1 MATISA
7 SLYRWTAVPQ
17 LPRYV
22 AKRVRRDRK
31 MLYEVEGRCY
41 PGVTTVLSATKP
53 QEAREALQRWRQ
65 RVGVEAAQQ
74 ISGKASSAGT
84 RLHKQ
89 IAAYLNGA
97 TVDIPADLAGYW
109 ESIWPVLDQVEEVLL
124 VEGAV
129 WHPAGFVG
137 IPDALVVVKG
147 ELHLCDW
154 KTALRPKQPE
164 WLGDY
169 FLQIAAYREAAHQV
183 YADFGLAVQ
192 KGLVAIALADQPAQV
207 FEVSLDD
214 MDGHW
219 QKFERRLREFERRR
233 LRS

>member
-1 MATISA
+1 MVH
-7 SLYRWTAVPQ
+7 R

-31 MLYEVEGRCY
+31 MLYEIEGHCY

-53 QEAREALQRWRQ
+53 QEARDALQRWRQ

-74 ISGKASSAGT
+74 ISGRASSAGT

-89 IAAYLNGA
+89 IAAYLNGD
-97 TVDIPADLAGYW
+97 VVEIPADLAGYW
-109 ESIWPVLDQVEEVLL
+109 QSILPVLDQVEEVLL

-129 WHPAGFVG
+129 WHRSGFVG

-147 ELHLCDW
+147 ELRLFDW
-154 KTALRPKQPE
+154 KTALRPKQPQ

-183 YADFGLAVQ
+183 YADFGLEVQ
-192 KGLVAIALADQPAQV
+192 KGIVAIALADQPAQL
-207 FEVSLDD
+207 FEVSLED
-214 MDGHW
+214 MDSHW
-219 QKFERRLREFERRR
+219 QQFEQRLREFERRR
-233 LRS
+233 GRGKF

>member
-1 MATISA
+1 MVH
-7 SLYRWTAVPQ
+7 R

-22 AKRVRRDRK
+22 AKRVRRDVQGAGRGQRK
-31 MLYEVEGRCY
+31 MLYEVEGHCH

-53 QEAREALQRWRQ
+53 KESRDALQHWRQ

-97 TVDIPADLAGYW
+97 TVEIPADLAGYW
-109 ESIWPVLDQVEEVLL
+109 ESIWPVLDQVDEVLL

-129 WHPAGFVG
+129 WHRLGFVG

-154 KTALRPKQPE
+154 KTALRPKQPQ

-169 FLQIAAYREAAHQV
+169 FLQIAAYREAVHQV
-183 YADFGLAVQ
+183 YADFGLVVQ
-192 KGLVAIALADQPAQV
+192 KGLVAIALADQPAQL
-207 FEVSLDD
+207 FEVSLAD
-214 MDGHW
+214 MDDHW
-219 QKFERRLREFERRR
+219 QQFQRRLQEFERRR
-233 LRS
+233 LRL

>member
-1 MATISA
+1 M
-7 SLYRWTAVPQ
+7 VPP

-31 MLYEVEGRCY
+31 MLYEIEGRCY

-89 IAAYLNGA
+89 IEAYLNGA
-97 TVDIPADLAGYW
+97 AVEIPTDLAGYW
-109 ESIWPVLDQVEEVLL
+109 ESILPVLDQVDEVLL

-129 WHPAGFVG
+129 WHSAGFVG

-154 KTALRPKQPE
+154 KTALRPKQPQ

-192 KGLVAIALADQPAQV
+192 KGLVAIALADQPAQL

-219 QKFERRLREFERRR
+219 QQFERRLREFERRR
-233 LRS
+233 LRG

>member
-1 MATISA
+1 M
-7 SLYRWTAVPQ
+7 VHQ

-22 AKRVRRDRK
+22 AKRVRRDGQEAGRGQRK
-31 MLYEVEGRCY
+31 MLYEVEGCCY

-53 QEAREALQRWRQ
+53 QESREALQRWRQ
-65 RVGVEAAQQ
+65 RVGIESAQQ

-89 IAAYLNGA
+89 IAAYLNSA
-97 TVDIPADLAGYW
+97 TVEIPADLVGYW
-109 ESIWPVLDQVEEVLL
+109 ESILPVLDQVDEVLL

-154 KTALRPKQPE
+154 KTALRPKQPQ

-169 FLQIAAYREAAHQV
+169 FLQIAAYRQAAHQV
-183 YADFGLAVQ
+183 YADFGLTVQ
-192 KGLVAIALADQPAQV
+192 KGLVAIALTDQPAQL

-219 QKFERRLREFERRR
+219 QQFERRLREFERRR
-233 LRS
+233 VRG

>member
-1 MATISA
+1 M
-7 SLYRWTAVPQ
+7 PK
-17 LPRYV
+17 LPRYS
-22 AKRVRRDRK
+22 AKRVHRNRK

-53 QEAREALQRWRQ
+53 QADREALQRWRL

-74 ISGKASSAGT
+74 ISGQASSAGT

-89 IAAYLNGA
+89 IAAYLNSEE
-97 TVDIPADLAGYW
+97 VDIPPDLTGYW
-109 ESIWPVLDQVEEVLL
+109 QSILPLLDQVDEVLL
-124 VEGAV
+124 IEGAV
-129 WHPAGFVG
+129 WHSAGFAG
-137 IPDALVVVKG
+137 FPDALVMIKN

-154 KTALRPKQPE
+154 KTALRPKQPQ

-192 KGLVAIALADQPAQV
+192 KGLVAIALADQPAQL
-207 FEVSLDD
+207 FEVSLCD
-214 MDGHW
+214 MDSHW
-219 QKFERRLREFERRR
+219 QQFERRLREFERRR
-233 LRS
+233 LRGSRG